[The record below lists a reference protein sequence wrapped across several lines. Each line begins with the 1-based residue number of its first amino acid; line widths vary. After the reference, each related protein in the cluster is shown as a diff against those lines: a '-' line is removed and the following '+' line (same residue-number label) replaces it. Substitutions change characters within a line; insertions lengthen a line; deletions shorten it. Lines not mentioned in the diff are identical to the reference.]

1 MKKLSKIQEADALL
15 WAAKHWQNGNSR
27 PGSVSTARSEFTS
40 EFWQD
45 ADEGSPY
52 GTIATMSASAAL
64 SEVAG
69 MGLDFE

>member
-15 WAAKHWQNGNSR
+15 WAAKHWQNGKSR
-27 PGSVSTARSEFTS
+27 PVPTSSALLEFTG

-45 ADEGSPY
+45 TDDGSLY
-52 GTIATMSASAAL
+52 VTTATMSASAAL